1 MKKFLTFLILL
12 GIVGGGVYYY
22 DPGLLGLDAPAKV
35 SKKKGKKKKTAKKE
49 AKKADKLR
57 DLDLQTMGIK
67 VIR

>member
-35 SKKKGKKKKTAKKE
+35 SRKKGKKKKKASWVSS
-49 AKKADKLR
+49 KKAETSFL
-57 DLDLQTMGIK
+57 T
-67 VIR
+67 